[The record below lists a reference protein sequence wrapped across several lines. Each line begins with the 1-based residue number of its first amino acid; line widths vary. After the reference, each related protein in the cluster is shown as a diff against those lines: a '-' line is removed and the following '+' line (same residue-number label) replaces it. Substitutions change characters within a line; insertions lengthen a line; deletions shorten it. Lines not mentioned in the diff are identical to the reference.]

1 MGPFLLSVHRAVGI
15 NPTALNFSEVA
26 MCQHLSDYAP
36 GSKSWGD
43 DVPGYAQGC
52 FYPGDEPGCRCR
64 ITGELCDPDFCPLEE
79 GREVFQ

>member
-1 MGPFLLSVHRAVGI
+1 
-15 NPTALNFSEVA
+15 

-79 GREVFQ
+79 SREVFQ